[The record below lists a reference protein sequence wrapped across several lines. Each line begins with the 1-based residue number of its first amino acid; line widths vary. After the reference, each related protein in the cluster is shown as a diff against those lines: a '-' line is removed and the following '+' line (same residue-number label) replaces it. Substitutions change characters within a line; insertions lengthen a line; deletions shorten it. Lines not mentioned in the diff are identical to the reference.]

1 MASTSHG
8 HSALQPYMVQLVLG
22 SPFKQGKQVI
32 NTDRSFHDVFDAL
45 EWGKGYSLLGGWC
58 EACVVERH
66 YTVYLSMPTLP
77 HDW

>member
-1 MASTSHG
+1 M
-8 HSALQPYMVQLVLG
+8 
-22 SPFKQGKQVI
+22 
-32 NTDRSFHDVFDAL
+32 DRSFHDVFDAL
-45 EWGKGYSLLGGWC
+45 EWGKGYSLLRGMC